1 MRPFTS
7 LARSGLLSLVL
18 QLALAATVHANSIT
32 WEFNTPGAPGQAPAG
47 WQDASQAMSPSAI
60 PPGPYQATTFGERG
74 VMLFKTAGNTSQ
86 RPKIRTQQVFETGIT
101 EWLVYIPP
109 MEANARVSLGAFLY
123 SDQSGAAANAAR
135 EIDFEIGPGRASV
148 RAGIPNLPAD
158 ALLVY
163 LTVQPDNAAG
173 RSGDP
178 GSSLIFRP
186 SDPAHHVR
194 PGNWYLLTIELN
206 EDQQGRYVVDWYI
219 EKEGGPR
226 IKARPTY
233 TCAYGPSNAYPTTFR
248 IYNSL
253 ENLNF
258 MGDALPTR
266 DHFVYFDRTSH
277 LPLNSGCADAPATPQ
292 LITDMES
299 DIAAGNFPL
308 GAPGEWT
315 RFGTAY
321 NGMSITTN
329 PAEVDTGA
337 KSLRATANFA
347 AGQSFGVRY
356 NLFDDPF
363 SLPCAVALTW
373 RMRTNQPGLQ
383 RVRFVLLDAD
393 GDIWIATHTFS
404 PTTEWEDYTI
414 PFGAADFAIAEI
426 NGNGQFDA
434 MLEGIGFDFLANG
447 TSATTASF
455 FLDDIHWES
464 ANVTDP
470 VDPVGSW
477 IAIR

>member
-1 MRPFTS
+1 MPSSTS
-7 LARSGLLSLVL
+7 MARCLILPLLV
-18 QLALAATVHANSIT
+18 QWAMVTAVWAAPIT
-32 WEFNTPGAPGQAPAG
+32 WEFSTPGAAGQAPAG
-47 WQDASQAMSPSAI
+47 WQDASQAMSPPPTA
-60 PPGPYQATTFGERG
+60 PGPYQATSFDGRG

-86 RPKIRTQQVFETGIT
+86 RPKIRTQQVFQTGIT

-178 GSSLIFRP
+178 GSSLIFQP

-206 EDQQGRYVVDWYI
+206 EDQLGRYVVDWYI
-219 EKEGGPR
+219 EREGGPR

-277 LPLNSGCADAPATPQ
+277 LPFNSGCADAPTTPQ

-299 DIAAGNFPL
+299 DIAIGNFPL

-315 RFGTAY
+315 RFGAAY
-321 NGMSITTN
+321 NGMSITTT
-329 PAEVDTGA
+329 PAEVDRGA

-347 AGQSFGVRY
+347 AGQNFGVRY
-356 NLFDDPF
+356 RLPT
-363 SLPCAVALTW
+363 SPLTLPCAVTLTW
-373 RMRTNQPGLQ
+373 RMRTNQPGSQ
-383 RVRFVLLDAD
+383 RVRFVLLDSD
-393 GDIWIATHTFS
+393 GDIWITNSLYS
-404 PTTEWEDYTI
+404 PTAEWTTYGI
-414 PFGAADFAIAEI
+414 PFGAPDFTIAEV

-434 MLEGIGFDFLANG
+434 SLQGIGFDFLANG

-455 FLDDIHWES
+455 FLDEIYWES
-464 ANVTDP
+464 ANVTEP

-477 IAIR
+477 MAIR